1 MNSIKPWIGL
11 VLTWGLLAGCS
22 STTLTGSWKN
32 PDYTGQVQKVYIVG
46 MAKQDIVR
54 RILED
59 EFKARLSAYGVTGL
73 ASYKDLPDIG
83 NADEA
88 RIAANIKSNV
98 ADAVLMTNVTDKRTE
113 KVVTPGRISSYDT
126 GPYYDRGDYYP
137 PYYRNYGGNYYPPYY
152 RNYGSY
158 YNQRRETIYE
168 PATVSHFEIITVEAT
183 LYDTSSNMLIWSA
196 QLETVV
202 ENNIQTLVND
212 FVEKVI
218 EDMHNKGLI

>member
-1 MNSIKPWIGL
+1 MNSFKICIGF
-11 VLTWGLLAGCS
+11 VSVWMLLAGCS
-22 STTLTGSWKN
+22 STTLSGSWKN
-32 PDYTGQVQKVYIVG
+32 PDYTGQIQKVYIVG

-59 EFKARLSAYGVTGL
+59 KFKERLSAYGVTGL
-73 ASYKDLPDIG
+73 PSYKDLPDIA

-98 ADAVLMTNVTDKRTE
+98 ADSVLMTNVTDKRTE
-113 KVVTPGRISSYDT
+113 KVVTPGRISSYGA
-126 GPYYDRGDYYP
+126 GPYYGSDYY
-137 PYYRNYGGNYYPPYY
+137 YQPYY

-158 YNQRRETIYE
+158 YNQRREIIYE
-168 PATVSHFEIITVEAT
+168 PATVSHFKVITVEAT
-183 LYDTSSNMLIWSA
+183 LYDTRSDMLIWSA

-202 ENNIQTLVND
+202 EDNLQKLVSD
-212 FVEKVI
+212 FVETVI